1 MVLLHYCHFVDYNY
15 ALLIIIPSCFLQ
27 AIDFNVTSCGKYCGH
42 TKRKVQFRFWQAIE
56 EHELALIWS
65 INSGKQVVLLDG
77 RVIYSTV
84 SRSST
89 VDISHTTHDN
99 TNFRLVAHR
108 YPSSE
113 RGSYQYD
120 LFINGKSFF
129 SLPKMLRCNGNHIA
143 SSDETNITEDLSIDT
158 AVLCQDPNQESVSID
173 TTAFQNKKP
182 KQEKLRNVKRTYIV
196 KVPPHIFPGDLFF
209 ANGTDGRRM
218 LVTCPPSAGPGM
230 ELLLCLRLSYL
241 YLVPA
246 EGEYLSQT

>member
-1 MVLLHYCHFVDYNY
+1 M
-15 ALLIIIPSCFLQ
+15 PSCFLQ
-27 AIDFNVTSCGKYCGH
+27 AIDFNATACGRCIGH
-42 TKRKVQFRFWQAIE
+42 SKRKVKFRFWQAIE
-56 EHELALIWS
+56 EHELILIWS

-108 YPSSE
+108 YQSSE

-120 LFINGKSFF
+120 LFINGTSFF
-129 SLPKMLRCNGNHIA
+129 SLPKMDRFKGNHTA
-143 SSDETNITEDLSIDT
+143 SSDESYTTEALSIDT
-158 AVLCQDPNQESVSID
+158 AVLCQHSNHDNESVSID
-173 TTAFQNKKP
+173 TTVFQNKKP
-182 KQEKLRNVKRTYIV
+182 KQEKLRDVKRTYIV

-230 ELLLCLRLSYL
+230 ELLLSLRLSYL

-246 EGEYLSQT
+246 EGEYLSST

>member
-1 MVLLHYCHFVDYNY
+1 M
-15 ALLIIIPSCFLQ
+15 PSCFLQ
-27 AIDFNVTSCGKYCGH
+27 AIDFNVKSCGKYCGH

-56 EHELALIWS
+56 EHELTLIWS

-77 RVIYSTV
+77 RMIYISV

-99 TNFRLVAHR
+99 TSLRLVAHR

-129 SLPKMLRCNGNHIA
+129 SLPKMYRFRGNQTA
-143 SSDETNITEDLSIDT
+143 SSDESYTTEDLYIDT
-158 AVLCQDPNQESVSID
+158 AVLCQHSNQESVSI
-173 TTAFQNKKP
+173 QNKKP

-196 KVPPHIFPGDLFF
+196 KVPPNISPGDLFF
-209 ANGTDGRRM
+209 ANGTDGKRM
-218 LVTCPPSAGPGM
+218 LVTCPPSAGPGT